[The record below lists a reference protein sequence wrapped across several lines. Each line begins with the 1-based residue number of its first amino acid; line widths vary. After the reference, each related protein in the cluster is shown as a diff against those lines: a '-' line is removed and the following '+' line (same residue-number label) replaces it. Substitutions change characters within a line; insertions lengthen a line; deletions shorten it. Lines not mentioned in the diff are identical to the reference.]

1 MTKLIEI
8 SCIEHIY
15 PDKTRVEICGIEFTV
30 NKGEKVALLGPNGG
44 GKTTLIKHIL
54 GILTPKHGEVKVF
67 GLNPVKDFDKVRE
80 KMGVVLQSVEEQL
93 IGPTVLD
100 DIIFSPLN
108 YGYSREQALDMADKI
123 MERIEISHL
132 KDKIIHYLS
141 GGEKRKVALAGALIL
156 NPELLIMDEPFSAL
170 DFRSQKEL
178 AKLINEISAEKKI
191 SVVISTHDLELVSDF
206 ADTVYL
212 ISSKDHLLKK
222 GTPKEIF
229 YLNEELKSFH
239 LEEPNIVKI
248 FNSLKTS
255 GFDLGNPITSD
266 EAVNILLKR
275 LQDQVKQ

>member
-1 MTKLIEI
+1 MSKIIEI
-8 SCIEHIY
+8 SCIDHIY

-54 GILTPKHGEVKVF
+54 GILTPKHGVVKVF
-67 GLNPVKDFDKVRE
+67 GLNPVKDFDKIRE

-93 IGPTVLD
+93 IGPTVLE

-123 MERIEISHL
+123 MEKLGITHL

-156 NPELLIMDEPFSAL
+156 NPSLLIMDEPFSAL
-170 DFRSQKEL
+170 DFKSQKEL
-178 AKLINEISAEKKI
+178 AVLINEVSEEDKI
-191 SVVISTHDLELVSDF
+191 SVVIATHDLEMVPDF

-229 YLNEELKSFH
+229 YLGEELKKFR

-248 FNSLKTS
+248 FNSLKSS
-255 GFDLGNPITSD
+255 GFDLGDPVNPS
-266 EAVNILLKR
+266 EAADILLEHLK
-275 LQDQVKQ
+275 K